1 MIFYLLLI
9 TCLCRSYT
17 LAIRA
22 SESDRGRLTLKTD
35 EMGSNIYFSDDLA
48 MTDKIHFVLSVPV
61 CKCVGMVDVQKINQ
75 LDYMIAT
82 ENLFSYAVYVNDGKY
97 IDRLPCSLS
106 KAHIQD
112 RTDLRINVIGSY
124 QDENINVWAPV
135 DKPNFDERIE
145 GIVMASAIEDFL
157 AHTYVVA
164 NANKIFTADHYG
176 GILMSQ
182 GNVMMR
188 PCNLFPWFMP
198 WIFDEYD
205 SDALVDIIIQD
216 GTAVNHTSAA
226 WHYSSEYMALFNSV
240 VLGLRNTN
248 TITSK
253 HLFNLKD
260 NAKSTTQFTAF
271 AFQAIFIPHRY
282 AAEFRLLI
290 DPFTKTHLSPY
301 LYVPYVMQLMF
312 DRYEWLHFRGSD
324 YNETIKIGPS
334 LLTSCAGATVDDTEL
349 NVDYEAASLLYWF
362 ASSWCGT
369 GVFVDVQHYIDV
381 QYQYIVQFQKITGI
395 GVYGILFFVLLS
407 LCICCGLCYFRVR
420 LIRAIAKT
428 KAYYAS
434 GYRMVILK
442 DEDDEGHN
450 DL

>member
-1 MIFYLLLI
+1 MLSALLLVA
-9 TCLCRSYT
+9 CLHVICT
-17 LAIRA
+17 WGIRA
-22 SESDRGRLTLKTD
+22 SESDRGRLTLKHD
-35 EMGSNIYFSDDLA
+35 DIGSSIYFSDDLA
-48 MTDKIHFVLSVPV
+48 MTNKVHFVLSVPV

-75 LDYMIAT
+75 LDYMIASD
-82 ENLFSYAVYVNDGKY
+82 NLFSYTVYVNDGKY

-106 KAHIQD
+106 RAHIQD
-112 RTDLRINVIGSY
+112 RTDLHINVIGPY
-124 QDENINVWAPV
+124 QDENVNLWAPV

-145 GIVMASAIEDFL
+145 GIVLASAITDFL
-157 AHTYVVA
+157 SHSYVVA
-164 NANKIFTADHYG
+164 NENKIFTTDHYG

-205 SDALVDIIIQD
+205 SDTLVTVMKMD
-216 GTAVNHTSAA
+216 GSAVNHTNSA

-240 VLGLRNTN
+240 VLGLKNTN

-253 HLFNLKD
+253 HLFNLNS
-260 NAKSTTQFTAF
+260 NAKSNNEFTVF
-271 AFQAIFIPHRY
+271 GFQAIFIPHRY
-282 AAEFRLLI
+282 AAEFRTLI

-324 YNETIKIGPS
+324 YNQTIKIGPP
-334 LLTSCAGATVDDTEL
+334 LLTTCAGATVDDSEA
-349 NVDYEAASLLYWF
+349 NVDSEAASLLYWF

-369 GVFVDVQHYIDV
+369 GVFTDIQHYIDV
-381 QYQYIVQFQKITGI
+381 QYQYIVQFQKMTGI

-407 LCICCGLCYFRVR
+407 LCILCGLCYFRVR
-420 LIRAIAKT
+420 LIRVIAKT
-428 KAYYAS
+428 KAYYAHS
-434 GYRMVILK
+434 YRMVRPS
-442 DEDDEGHN
+442 DESDDDHN
-450 DL
+450 EL